1 MKTIIITIETLV
13 ALATIGCIWD
23 AVVSFTR

>member
-1 MKTIIITIETLV
+1 MTTTIRIIESLV
-13 ALATIGCIWD
+13 AIATIGCIWD